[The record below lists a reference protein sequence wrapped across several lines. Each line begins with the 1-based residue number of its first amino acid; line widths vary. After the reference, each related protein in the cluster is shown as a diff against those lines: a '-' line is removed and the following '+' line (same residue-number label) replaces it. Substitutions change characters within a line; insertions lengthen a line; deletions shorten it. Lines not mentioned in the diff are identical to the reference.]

1 MKPSPLFTR
10 VLLLLAALFAVAA
23 AATAVVSAW
32 TLQSALTD
40 EYKSKARAVA
50 DTIAGASVDN
60 LLNRDAASV
69 QAVIDQYAEI
79 QGVAYIF
86 VVDPHG
92 EVLCHTFAPRVPA
105 AVLGLDEDPHN
116 TTERTLRVEG
126 YGECLDVSAPILA
139 GQIGY
144 VHVGMEQSHIRAVVW
159 NAMRWQAALMALVFL
174 AAVGSAYL
182 LVTHISRPLRR
193 LTRVAEKVAALD
205 ALAPAADEAI
215 KALGPASARRDE
227 VGQLARALGHMLV
240 EIGVRERR
248 LKEAEETLRRSER
261 YFRSLIENVGDVV
274 VLLDAKGQARYASP
288 SLQRLL
294 ERPADG
300 WVGRPLTDL
309 IHADDRGAF
318 AAAFARATRPG
329 DGGAAAAEVRMPRP
343 DGSWRAVDASF
354 CDLTGEPA
362 VGGVVVTLRDITE
375 RKRAVEQTRA
385 REAAEAASRLKS
397 EFLANMSHEIRTPM
411 NGVIGMTELALDTD
425 LTAEQR
431 EYLETAKT
439 SADALLELLN
449 DILDFSKIEAGRL
462 DLDEIPMSLR
472 DCVGEALKPLALRAH
487 KKGLELA
494 HDVRGDV
501 PDALVGDPH
510 RLRQVLINLAGNA
523 VKFTERGEVVVKVST
538 KDEGRSTKEEETT
551 GSSAFVLG
559 TSSFVLLH
567 FEVRDTGIGI
577 PPDKAPSIFE
587 AFVQADGSMTR
598 KYGGTGL
605 GLSISR
611 RLVEMMGG
619 RIWVESAVGRG
630 STFHFTARLGVA
642 PARPEAEAAPPSPA
656 ALEGLSALIV
666 DDNATNCR
674 ILVDVLR
681 NWRMA
686 PTAVRGGPAALEAL
700 KAAAAA
706 GEPFSLVLL
715 DAMMPEMDG
724 FTLAEKIAGH
734 PELAGAAVM
743 MLSSGDRRG
752 DAEHCRTLG
761 LSRYLVKP
769 VKQSDLLDALMQAL
783 AAQEK
788 APAPAPRREAVGLAA
803 RPLRILLAEDNLVNQ
818 RLAIRL
824 LEKQG
829 HTVAVAHNGQ
839 EAVEAL
845 AKQVFDVVLMDV
857 QMPVMDGMEA
867 TARVRDAEKGTGR
880 HTPIIALTAH
890 AMKGDRER
898 CLAAGMDGYLTK
910 PIQSSDLT
918 RLLAEVGGGTGAAP
932 PEVKVSAPPE
942 PGVFDLGAA
951 LSRLD
956 GDRELLRDVAGM
968 FLSDS
973 TNMVR
978 AVRSALESHDARAL
992 QISAHA
998 LKGSASTFSA
1008 AGLVEAAWALEQ
1020 MGRKGDL
1027 SEAGAALTTLEKEA
1041 DRFRGALAAA
1051 FPL

>member
-1 MKPSPLFTR
+1 M
-10 VLLLLAALFAVAA
+10 
-23 AATAVVSAW
+23 VSAW

-40 EYKSKARAVA
+40 EYRSKARAVA

-79 QGVAYIF
+79 KGVAYIF

-105 AVLGLDEDPHN
+105 AVLGLDENPRR

-144 VHVGMEQSHIRAVVW
+144 VHVGMEQSHISAVVG
-159 NAMRWQAALMALVFL
+159 NEMRWQVALMTLVFL

-182 LVTHISRPLRR
+182 LMMHISRPLRQ

-205 ALAPAADEAI
+205 ALAPAAEEAG

-240 EIGVRERR
+240 EIGVRELR

-300 WVGRPLTDL
+300 WAGRPLTDL
-309 IHADDRGAF
+309 IHADDRAAF

-411 NGVIGMTELALDTD
+411 NAVIGMTELALDTE

-431 EYLETAKT
+431 DYLETVKT

-449 DILDFSKIEAGRL
+449 DILDFSKIEADRL

-472 DCVGEALKPLALRAH
+472 DCIAEALKPLALRAH

-494 HDVRGDV
+494 HDARGDV

-523 VKFTERGEVVVKVST
+523 VKFTEKGEVVVSVWVASEDPT
-538 KDEGRSTKEEETT
+538 FSRDPTGERRSER
-551 GSSAFVLG
+551 S
-559 TSSFVLLH
+559 
-567 FEVRDTGIGI
+567 
-577 PPDKAPSIFE
+577 PS
-587 AFVQADGSMTR
+587 
-598 KYGGTGL
+598 
-605 GLSISR
+605 
-611 RLVEMMGG
+611 
-619 RIWVESAVGRG
+619 GRG
-630 STFHFTARLGVA
+630 
-642 PARPEAEAAPPSPA
+642 
-656 ALEGLSALIV
+656 
-666 DDNATNCR
+666 
-674 ILVDVLR
+674 
-681 NWRMA
+681 
-686 PTAVRGGPAALEAL
+686 
-700 KAAAAA
+700 
-706 GEPFSLVLL
+706 
-715 DAMMPEMDG
+715 
-724 FTLAEKIAGH
+724 
-734 PELAGAAVM
+734 
-743 MLSSGDRRG
+743 
-752 DAEHCRTLG
+752 
-761 LSRYLVKP
+761 
-769 VKQSDLLDALMQAL
+769 
-783 AAQEK
+783 
-788 APAPAPRREAVGLAA
+788 
-803 RPLRILLAEDNLVNQ
+803 
-818 RLAIRL
+818 
-824 LEKQG
+824 
-829 HTVAVAHNGQ
+829 
-839 EAVEAL
+839 
-845 AKQVFDVVLMDV
+845 
-857 QMPVMDGMEA
+857 
-867 TARVRDAEKGTGR
+867 
-880 HTPIIALTAH
+880 
-890 AMKGDRER
+890 
-898 CLAAGMDGYLTK
+898 
-910 PIQSSDLT
+910 
-918 RLLAEVGGGTGAAP
+918 
-932 PEVKVSAPPE
+932 
-942 PGVFDLGAA
+942 
-951 LSRLD
+951 
-956 GDRELLRDVAGM
+956 
-968 FLSDS
+968 
-973 TNMVR
+973 
-978 AVRSALESHDARAL
+978 
-992 QISAHA
+992 
-998 LKGSASTFSA
+998 
-1008 AGLVEAAWALEQ
+1008 
-1020 MGRKGDL
+1020 
-1027 SEAGAALTTLEKEA
+1027 
-1041 DRFRGALAAA
+1041 
-1051 FPL
+1051 